1 MMDTRFNNSEIY
13 WPAVVRHYRV
23 SAGLNQTELANRL
36 AVTQTMVSR
45 WEAGGAAPSRRV
57 QDLLF
62 DLFWADSATIS
73 RDVWMQRIAHNPC
86 MVFVVDAQGVVQ
98 TASRGFARLAGCSP
112 DEIAGRSI
120 DALFEGDAMS
130 LFERLSEAGFF
141 EGRIAGAESAELYIG
156 RDQAA
161 GSRFFAH
168 GLHRPV
174 FMPGPQVLWLASGSE
189 VTQQNYEDVRER
201 LGGPSV
207 LRKAI

>member
-1 MMDTRFNNSEIY
+1 MMYTRFNTSDIY

-23 SAGLNQTELANRL
+23 SAGLNQTELADRL

-86 MVFVVDAQGVVQ
+86 MVFVVDQDGVIE
-98 TASRGFARLAGCSP
+98 TASRGFARLVGKPAEDICGRRL
-112 DEIAGRSI
+112 DE
-120 DALFEGDAMS
+120 LFQGDAVT
-130 LFERLSEAGFF
+130 LFERLHHAGFF
-141 EGRIAGAESAELYIG
+141 EGRIAGAESAELYV
-156 RDQAA
+156 
-161 GSRFFAH
+161 SREGEADSFFAH

-174 FMPGPQVLWLASGSE
+174 FMPGPRILWLASGSE
-189 VTQQNYEDVRER
+189 VTEQNYQDVRNR
-201 LGGPSV
+201 LGGPNV

>member
-1 MMDTRFNNSEIY
+1 MDTRFNTSEIY

-73 RDVWMQRIAHNPC
+73 RDVWLQRIAHNPC
-86 MVFVVDAQGVVQ
+86 MVFAADQDGVIQ
-98 TASRGFARLAGCSP
+98 TASRGFARLAGRAP
-112 DEIAGRSI
+112 DDMAGRRM
-120 DALFEGDAMS
+120 DELFQGDAVALFEQ
-130 LFERLSEAGFF
+130 LRRAGFF
-141 EGRIAGAESAELYIG
+141 EGRIAGAESAERYVA
-156 RDQAA
+156 RDDDQAV
-161 GSRFFAH
+161 SFFAH

-189 VTQQNYEDVRER
+189 VTQQNYDGVRER
-201 LGGPSV
+201 LGGPNV

>member
-1 MMDTRFNNSEIY
+1 MDTRFNTSDIY

-23 SAGLNQTELANRL
+23 SAGLNQTELADRL

-45 WEAGGAAPSRRV
+45 WEAGGAAPSRRI

-86 MVFVVDAQGVVQ
+86 MVFVVDQDGVVE
-98 TASRGFARLAGCSP
+98 TASRGFARLVGKPPEDICGRRL
-112 DEIAGRSI
+112 DE
-120 DALFEGDAMS
+120 LFQGDAVA
-130 LFERLSEAGFF
+130 LFERLHTAGFF
-141 EGRIAGAESAELYIG
+141 QGRIAGAESAERYV
-156 RDQAA
+156 
-161 GSRFFAH
+161 SRQNETDSFFAH

-174 FMPGPQVLWLASGSE
+174 FMPGPRVLWLASGSE
-189 VTQQNYEDVRER
+189 VSEQNYEDVRER
-201 LGGPSV
+201 LGGPNV